1 MEPERFCTRR
11 RTPSNGAPGTSVSM
25 SLDTPHLTLRLC
37 APEHL
42 LTLIDQPERFEQVV
56 GVPVA
61 AGPHGF
67 YGSDKVSPDWSA
79 ELGSPAGRDPG
90 RQGFF
95 FSRRGGAPVVG
106 RPGLQG
112 R

>member
-61 AGPHGF
+61 DRLHGF
-67 YGSDKVSPDWSA
+67 YVSDDVSPDWLAALRSSS
-79 ELGSPAGRDPG
+79 GPDPCPPLRG
-90 RQGFF
+90 VATRPRP
-95 FSRRGGAPVVG
+95 RRRWERGPSLV
-106 RPGLQG
+106 
-112 R
+112 